1 MTDKAI
7 LENLKDPLKVK
18 QYNFCLDNEKAL
30 LKKAK
35 KAEACLAL
43 TAPGGYVWIHPDAAF
58 ISSEY
63 YLIDPKWQPEPEFEY
78 ALIEECNGMLGIR
91 NDDVEGKG
99 RPYPLSSSSGFVYLY
114 IIPSIPSFVK
124 FVDEEKKGL
133 VFAEVVARRWRR
145 GDLTYAQFI
154 KGAE

>member
-1 MTDKAI
+1 MTEKEI

-35 KAEACLAL
+35 KAEACLGL
-43 TAPGGYVWIHPDAAF
+43 TGPGGYVPIHPDAAF

-63 YLIDPKWQPEPEFEY
+63 YLIDPAWQSEPEFEY
-78 ALIEECNGMLGIR
+78 VPIKEYGGLLGIW
-91 NDDVEGKG
+91 NLHIVNEK
-99 RPYPLSSSSGFVYLY
+99 RPYPYGYDFVHLHC
-114 IIPSIPSFVK
+114 IPSIPSFVR

>member
-1 MTDKAI
+1 MTDA
-7 LENLKDPLKVK
+7 LEKLKDPFQIVRYQYRSDEEKSLLCRAAKANQVKV
-18 QYNFCLDNEKAL
+18 
-30 LKKAK
+30 
-35 KAEACLAL
+35 L
-43 TAPGGYVWIHPDAAF
+43 TPKGFLRKEGTYFD
-58 ISSEY
+58 SSEY
-63 YLIDPKWQPEPEFEY
+63 FLIDAGWQPGPEFEY
-78 ALIEECNGMLGIR
+78 VLIEEHNGMLGIR